1 MPTPNVSISA
11 FDGVLYAEVGASLEL
26 TCSVFF
32 DPAIADNVTV
42 SVIWYQGTT
51 PLFNTTDRV
60 SIKSSHPDSRSP
72 FISILTV
79 YPINTTDSDNFTCRA
94 GVVPDSQ
101 LQLVTDSNLTEETV
115 QVIVEGKRFLGSL
128 PLLLLLPGA
137 SVHSPDSC
145 TKINIKGSM

>member
-60 SIKSSHPDSRSP
+60 SITSSGPDSQSP
-72 FISILTV
+72 FTSILTL
-79 YPINTTDSDNFTCRA
+79 YPVNTTDSDNFTCRA
-94 GVVPDSQ
+94 GVIPDSQ
-101 LQLVTDSNLTEETV
+101 LQLVTDSDLAEGTV
-115 QVIVEGKRFLGSL
+115 QVLVESKQFSMSLKIIVVSQLG
-128 PLLLLLPGA
+128 
-137 SVHSPDSC
+137 
-145 TKINIKGSM
+145 